1 MSLRSAGVVPAVVLE
16 HAKLTQTG
24 LLGAGMFGMGASVRL
39 HSLLRTGG
47 PAFVLGLL
55 STLLLATVS
64 YAGVAFL
71 S

>member
-1 MSLRSAGVVPAVVLE
+1 MTAATTCSGCE
-16 HAKLTQTG
+16 TT
-24 LLGAGMFGMGASVRL
+24 
-39 HSLLRTGG
+39 LRTGG

-55 STLLLATVS
+55 STLLLATAS